1 MKAENIIFTEDGA
14 VGDYEY
20 MKKYIKEV
28 INEYIN
34 TEFYEGI
41 SNLAEVLQDLTQYK
55 NDNHLLLWSENNG
68 MGHTITRLVKEEK

>member
-14 VGDYEY
+14 VGTYKD
-20 MKKYIKEV
+20 MH
-28 INEYIN
+28 EYIN
-34 TEFYEGI
+34 TEFYDGI
-41 SNLAEVLQDLTQYK
+41 SDLAELLQDLMQYK

>member
-14 VGDYEY
+14 VGTYKDMHE
-20 MKKYIKEV
+20 YIKEV

-41 SNLAEVLQDLTQYK
+41 SNLAEVLQDLMQYK